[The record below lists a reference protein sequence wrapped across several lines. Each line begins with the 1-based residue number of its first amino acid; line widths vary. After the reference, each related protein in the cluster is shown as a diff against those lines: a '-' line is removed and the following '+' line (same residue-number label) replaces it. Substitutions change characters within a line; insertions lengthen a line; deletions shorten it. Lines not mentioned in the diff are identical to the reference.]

1 MSLFPSQ
8 FDLLDHFDG
17 ERFAS
22 ALSAGLRSRDV
33 DINEIPSH
41 PFQGAA

>member
-1 MSLFPSQ
+1 MVLFPPQ
-8 FDLLDHFDG
+8 TDLLDHFDG
-17 ERFAS
+17 ERFAR
-22 ALSAGLRSRDV
+22 ALSAGLRNRDV